1 MDDLNQNERNKFQ
14 KRGGNMSNANDL
26 LTQSDMDNWLNQRRI
41 TEIECLIS
49 DLTGVPRGKILP
61 RNKFSHDYG
70 MRMPESVISAT
81 VTGNWPE
88 NDIMSEYIIDTDKDM
103 ALLPDI
109 STVRMVPW
117 AKDAVAQVIH
127 DCYFDDGTPV
137 DYAPRNLLKRVIQLY
152 HDKGWEPVIA
162 PEVEFYLVDKNLDP
176 DIPLKPPIGRSGRGE
191 TARQHYSIDA
201 VNEFDSLFQD
211 LYNYCD
217 AMDLDL
223 DTLIH
228 EVGAGQMEVNFVHGN
243 PLKLADKVFYF
254 KRALREAALK
264 HGMYATF
271 MAKPMAWEPGSAMHV
286 HQSVIDR
293 KTKRN
298 IFSLPNGDPAPEFYW
313 YLGGLQKFV
322 PNAMAFFA
330 PYVNS
335 YRRLSRFT
343 SAPINVK
350 WGMDNRTVGF
360 RIPKS
365 NPENRRIENRVIGS
379 DVNPYVAYAA
389 SLACGYL
396 GLVDRIEPTPE
407 ETGNAYDSA
416 FDLPESLNEAVRWLN
431 ECSEL
436 EELLGK
442 RFCGIYKAVKLTEY
456 AEFTRVISSWERE
469 HLLLH
474 V

>member
-1 MDDLNQNERNKFQ
+1 MDH
-14 KRGGNMSNANDL
+14 
-26 LTQSDMDNWLNQRRI
+26 WLNEHKI
-41 TEIECLIS
+41 IEIECLIS

-61 RNKFSHDYG
+61 RNKFTHDNG

-88 NDIMSEYIIDTDKDM
+88 DEIMNQYITDIDKDM
-103 ALLPDI
+103 LLIPDA
-109 STVRMVPW
+109 STIRMVPW
-117 AKDAVAQVIH
+117 ASEMVAQVIH
-127 DCYFDDGTPV
+127 DCYFNDGMLV
-137 DYAPRNLLKRVIQLY
+137 DYAPRNVLKKIIGLY
-152 HDKGWEPVIA
+152 TAKGWEAVIA
-162 PEVEFYLVDKNLDP
+162 PELEFYLVEKNVDP
-176 DIPLKPPIGRSGRGE
+176 DIPLKSPIGRSGRAE

-201 VNEFDSLFQD
+201 VNEFDLLFQD
-211 LYNYCD
+211 LYSYCE

-228 EVGAGQMEVNFVHGN
+228 EVGAGQMEVNLVHGD

-286 HQSVIDR
+286 HHSIIDKNTR
-293 KTKRN
+293 RN
-298 IFSLPNGDPAPEFYW
+298 IFSNSDGKPSPEFYW
-313 YLGGLQKFV
+313 YIGGLQQYV
-322 PNAMAFFA
+322 PSAMAFFA

-335 YRRLSRFT
+335 YRRLSRYT

-350 WGMDNRTVGF
+350 WGYDNRTVGF
-360 RIPKS
+360 RVPQADA
-365 NPENRRIENRVIGS
+365 ENRRVENRVIGS
-379 DVNPYVAYAA
+379 DANPYVAYAV

-396 GLVDRIEPTPE
+396 GLINKIEPTAE
-407 ETGNAYDSA
+407 ETGSAYDKLT
-416 FDLPESLNEAVRWLN
+416 DLPEGLNEAIRALD
-431 ECSEL
+431 ECPEL
-436 EELLGK
+436 EELLGS

>member
-1 MDDLNQNERNKFQ
+1 MTDKMKLETLQ
-14 KRGGNMSNANDL
+14 
-26 LTQSDMDNWLNQRRI
+26 DMDKWLDHNKI

-61 RNKFSHDYG
+61 RNKFTHDNG

-88 NDIMSEYIIDTDKDM
+88 DDAMNDFTSDTDKDM
-103 ALLPDI
+103 ALIPDV
-109 STVRMVPW
+109 STLRVVPW
-117 AKDAVAQVIH
+117 ANEPVAQVIH
-127 DCYFDDGTPV
+127 DCVFDDGTPV
-137 DYAPRNLLKRVIQLY
+137 DYSPRQLLKKIIKLY
-152 HDKGWEPVIA
+152 DDKGWQAVIA
-162 PEVEFYLVDKNLDP
+162 PEVEFYLVEKNIDP
-176 DIPLKPPIGRSGRGE
+176 DIPLKAPIGRSGRAE

-211 LYNYCD
+211 VYNYCE
-217 AMDLDL
+217 AMHLDL

-228 EVGAGQMEVNFVHGN
+228 EVGAGQMEVNFVHGD

-286 HQSVIDR
+286 HQSIVN
-293 KTKRN
+293 KETKKN
-298 IFSLPNGDPAPEFYW
+298 IFSNPDGTRSKEFYW
-313 YLGGLQKFV
+313 YIGGLQKYV
-322 PNAMAFFA
+322 PSAMAFFA

-335 YRRLSRFT
+335 YRRLVRFT

-350 WGMDNRTVGF
+350 WGTDNRTVGF

-365 NPENRRIENRVIGS
+365 GPENRRVENRVIGS
-379 DVNPYVAYAA
+379 DANPYVAYAVT
-389 SLACGYL
+389 LACGYL
-396 GLVDRIEPTPE
+396 GMINQIEPTPE
-407 ETGNAYDSA
+407 DTTNAYNSGY
-416 FDLPESLNEAVRWLN
+416 DLPESLNEAVRNLD
-431 ECSEL
+431 ECPEL

>member
-1 MDDLNQNERNKFQ
+1 MRNNV
-14 KRGGNMSNANDL
+14 RNPDSMA
-26 LTQSDMDNWLNQRRI
+26 DMDKWLDHNRI
-41 TEIECLIS
+41 TEIECVIS

-61 RNKFSHDYG
+61 RNKFSHDNG

-81 VTGNWPE
+81 VTGNWPDDE
-88 NDIMSEYIIDTDKDM
+88 MMQSFIGSTDKDM
-103 ALLPDI
+103 ILVPDV
-109 STVRMVPW
+109 STLRLVPW
-117 AKDAVAQVIH
+117 ANEPVAQVIH
-127 DCYFDDGTPV
+127 DCYFDDGTMV
-137 DYAPRNLLKRVIQLY
+137 DYAPRTLLKKIIKLY
-152 HDKGWEPVIA
+152 SDIGLEPVIA
-162 PEVEFYLVDKNLDP
+162 PEIEFYLVDKNLDP
-176 DIPLKPPIGRSGRGE
+176 DLPLKPPVGRSGRSE

-201 VNEFDSLFQD
+201 VNEFDSLFKD
-211 LYNYCD
+211 VYDYCE
-217 AMDLDL
+217 AMNLDL

-228 EVGAGQMEVNFVHGN
+228 EVGAGQMEVNFVHGD

-286 HQSVIDR
+286 HQSIVSSQ
-293 KTKRN
+293 TKAN
-298 IFSLPNGDPAPEFYW
+298 IFSNPDGTASEQFYW
-313 YLGGLQKFV
+313 YIGGLQKYV
-322 PNAMAFFA
+322 PSAMVFFG

-335 YRRLSRFT
+335 YRRLARYT

-365 NPENRRIENRVIGS
+365 DGSNRRVENRVIGS
-379 DVNPYVAYAA
+379 DANPYVAYAA

-396 GLVDRIEPTPE
+396 GLINKIEPTAE
-407 ETGNAYDSA
+407 ETTNAYNSDY
-416 FDLPESLNEAVRWLN
+416 DLPETLNEAVRYLD
-431 ECSEL
+431 ECPEL
-436 EELLGK
+436 EEILGN
-442 RFCGIYKAVKLTEY
+442 RFCGIYKAVKITEY
-456 AEFTRVISSWERE
+456 TEFTRVISSWERE